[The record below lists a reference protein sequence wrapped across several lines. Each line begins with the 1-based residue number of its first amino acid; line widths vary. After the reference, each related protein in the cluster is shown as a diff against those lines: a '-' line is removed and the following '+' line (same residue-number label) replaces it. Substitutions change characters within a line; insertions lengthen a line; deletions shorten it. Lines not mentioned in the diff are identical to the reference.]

1 VSRSHTTKMAS
12 GYNAILGNAHQ
23 VWKVR
28 RLKPTTPIISVVP
41 ASRLVWGLD
50 IAYCSLHV
58 AASSFE
64 IAYCLLHITASSF
77 EPPYAPIFIGIS
89 SARQAYN
96 LADEGCRHKLQVK
109 VGMDGFRTKR
119 EARTDGDDDLGG
131 EVPLQLPHVDQQQKQ
146 AQAHGVVHRHLQQ
159 RISAELDT
167 SVTTGTSVHEPRC
180 SMPAGM

>member
-1 VSRSHTTKMAS
+1 MSRSHTTKMAS

-64 IAYCLLHITASSF
+64 
-77 EPPYAPIFIGIS
+77 PPCAPIFIGIS

-119 EARTDGDDDLGG
+119 EALTDGDDDLGG

-180 SMPAGM
+180 SMPAGMYNK